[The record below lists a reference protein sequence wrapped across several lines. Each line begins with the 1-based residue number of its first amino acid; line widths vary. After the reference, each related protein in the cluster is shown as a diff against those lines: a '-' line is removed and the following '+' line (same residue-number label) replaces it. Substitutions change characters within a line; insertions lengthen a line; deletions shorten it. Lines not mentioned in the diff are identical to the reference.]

1 MKLLIEID
9 QDKLRELLKSNALL
23 SGDIVFV
30 AEDTGHIA
38 EITAQF
44 ALISQAKKDIGE
56 MYKKLDT
63 LWTQQEK
70 S

>member
-1 MKLLIEID
+1 MKLLIEISED
-9 QDKLRELLKSNALL
+9 TLKALIDAKHL
-23 SGDIVFV
+23 ATSDIVFV

-56 MYKKLDT
+56 MYKKLDK
-63 LWTQQEK
+63 LYGNQE
-70 S
+70 